1 MLTKIMSNGMWQGI
15 EDKGIGLIGV
25 NNSYKI
31 MKMSRSLEVEL
42 GLGPEE
48 GLGKSIFDFLSE
60 DSFEKG
66 SSKKGYTNLWREA
79 KIRLDKGKSYKW
91 AIAQLP
97 VRLDNGKVVGSIFA
111 LEKIPYYVNEV
122 ASATKQS
129 IELIGISSNFLHILD
144 SANLVAK
151 TNSTVL
157 LRGESGTGKDL
168 MAKHIHFLSDRRDK
182 PFIPINCAALP
193 PTLME
198 SELFGYVE
206 GAFTGARKGGKIG
219 LLEAADQGTVV
230 FDEVTELSPFMQ
242 VKFLRFL
249 QEGTIRRIGDIEEK
263 KLNVRV
269 IASTNRDIE
278 KMVGCGEFRED
289 LYYRLNVFPIFIP
302 PLRDRKEDIPL
313 LAKHFICKLNPR
325 LHTKVETVS
334 EKALQRLQVY
344 SWPGNIRELEYIL
357 ERAMIVVKGK
367 EIRKKDIIIDKF
379 IGIKYTKYKELYLQ
393 KGYALKQILAA
404 AEEDIIREALKE
416 NQSIRMAARSL
427 GISHSALIAKM
438 NKLHIT
444 TGVCIKEHYKDAW

>member
-230 FDEVTELSPFMQ
+230 FDFISSISMYNFSNMSQ
-242 VKFLRFL
+242 IFS
-249 QEGTIRRIGDIEEK
+249 
-263 KLNVRV
+263 
-269 IASTNRDIE
+269 ST
-278 KMVGCGEFRED
+278 
-289 LYYRLNVFPIFIP
+289 PTP
-302 PLRDRKEDIPL
+302 PL
-313 LAKHFICKLNPR
+313 A
-325 LHTKVETVS
+325 
-334 EKALQRLQVY
+334 
-344 SWPGNIRELEYIL
+344 
-357 ERAMIVVKGK
+357 
-367 EIRKKDIIIDKF
+367 
-379 IGIKYTKYKELYLQ
+379 
-393 KGYALKQILAA
+393 
-404 AEEDIIREALKE
+404 
-416 NQSIRMAARSL
+416 SL
-427 GISHSALIAKM
+427 
-438 NKLHIT
+438 
-444 TGVCIKEHYKDAW
+444 